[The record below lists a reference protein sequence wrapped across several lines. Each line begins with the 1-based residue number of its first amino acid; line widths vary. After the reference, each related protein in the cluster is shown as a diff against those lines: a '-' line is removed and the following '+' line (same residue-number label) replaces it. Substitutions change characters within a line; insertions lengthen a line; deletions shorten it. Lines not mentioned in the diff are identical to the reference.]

1 MNGRPGPCARG
12 WAMCFAAVSGA
23 EEDLDGLPGIHRLV
37 AGRCLVQRQLEV
49 EHLAGVDPPVPDQV
63 NELGQEPADRG
74 GAAVQV
80 DAGEEQLLDGSA
92 TSWKTPTYPT

>member
-37 AGRCLVQRQLEV
+37 AGRCLFQRQLEV
-49 EHLAGVDPPVPDQV
+49 EHLAGVDPPIPDQV
-63 NELGQEPADRG
+63 DELGQEPADRG
-74 GAAVQV
+74 GAAVRLIP
-80 DAGEEQLLDGSA
+80 EKNSSSTGSA